1 MFTITQ
7 EEYSKIMSTLVENCS
22 CGTPIH
28 ECADYD
34 CDIMKIDKIL
44 SHHIEVDYSAEEDDL
59 PF

>member
-7 EEYSKIMSTLVENCS
+7 EEYSKIMSTLVKNCF

-28 ECADYD
+28 DCVNYD

-44 SHHIEVDYSAEEDDL
+44 SHHIERDYSIEEDGL

>member
-28 ECADYD
+28 ECAYYD

-44 SHHIEVDYSAEEDDL
+44 SQHIQRDYSIE
-59 PF
+59 

>member
-7 EEYSKIMSTLVENCS
+7 EEYSKIMSTLVENCF

-28 ECADYD
+28 DCVNYD
-34 CDIMKIDKIL
+34 CDIMKIDEIL
-44 SHHIEVDYSAEEDDL
+44 SYHIERDYSVEEDGL